1 MINKIKRLEI
11 EKIANDEK
19 VREYFTS
26 IKVFGSVITD
36 RCTEES
42 DIDLFVTLKKQ
53 YENDIDSNRAYCY
66 LLTLTLSDKDI
77 FFAHEQSGE
86 FNPQLYHNMLNGEE
100 ILK

>member
-1 MINKIKRLEI
+1 MISEIKRLEI

-19 VREYFTS
+19 VREYFSS

-53 YENDIDSNRAYCY
+53 YENDIDTNRAYCY
-66 LLTLTLSDKDI
+66 LLTLTSSDKDI

-86 FNPQLYHNMLNGEE
+86 FNPQLYNNMLNGEE

>member
-1 MINKIKRLEI
+1 MINDIKRLEI
-11 EKIANDEK
+11 EKIANDEN
-19 VREYFTS
+19 VREYF
-26 IKVFGSVITD
+26 GSTITD
-36 RCTEES
+36 HCTEES

-66 LLTLTLSDKDI
+66 LLTLTSSDKDI

-86 FNPQLYHNMLNGEE
+86 FNPQLYSNMLNGEE

>member
-19 VREYFTS
+19 IRDYFSS
-26 IKVFGSVITD
+26 IKVFGSTITD
-36 RCTEES
+36 HCTEES

-66 LLTLTLSDKDI
+66 LLTLTPSDKDI

>member
-1 MINKIKRLEI
+1 MINDIKRLEI

-19 VREYFTS
+19 IREYFSS
-26 IKVFGSVITD
+26 IKVFGSTITD
-36 RCTEES
+36 RCTGES

-53 YENDIDSNRAYCY
+53 YENDIDSNMAYCY
-66 LLTLTLSDKDI
+66 LLTLTSSDKDI

-86 FNPQLYHNMLNGEE
+86 FNPQLYNNMLNGEE

>member
-1 MINKIKRLEI
+1 MINDIKRLEI
-11 EKIANDEK
+11 EKLANDEK
-19 VREYFTS
+19 IREYFSS
-26 IKVFGSVITD
+26 IKVFGSTITD

-53 YENDIDSNRAYCY
+53 YENDIDSNMAYCY
-66 LLTLTLSDKDI
+66 LLTLTSSDKDI

-86 FNPQLYHNMLNGEE
+86 FNPQLYNNMLNGEE

>member
-1 MINKIKRLEI
+1 MINDIKRLEI

-26 IKVFGSVITD
+26 IKVFGSTITG

-53 YENDIDSNRAYCY
+53 YENDVDSNRAYCY
-66 LLTLTLSDKDI
+66 LLTLTPSDKDI

-86 FNPQLYHNMLNGEE
+86 FNPQLYNNMLTGVE

>member
-1 MINKIKRLEI
+1 MISEIKRLEI

-19 VREYFTS
+19 VREYFSS

-66 LLTLTLSDKDI
+66 LLALTSSDKDI
-77 FFAHEQSGE
+77 FFAHEQRGE
-86 FNPQLYHNMLNGEE
+86 FNPQLYNNMLTGVE